1 MQEFLFDY
9 FVNFQDDWDDGDNY
23 GNQDGR
29 EKSRSRGPPRMR
41 RGGSQAQSG
50 NRNNAF
56 RDQPSH
62 EELQTGIQSRGSGP
76 RRGDPSARRGAPG
89 GGGVSRGGGRAFQSR
104 QPKPELQSGP
114 GAGAFSGSIDTW
126 NNPPSISGS
135 GAVSAGVGAG
145 PDRSG
150 SSGGSTSGAPATTAA
165 PGGPAGPAGPKRAP
179 RNSGGKDAF
188 DNAGNWGDDFPAA
201 DDWDNEEYTGSL
213 ADTKVFTARSTIGP
227 NKAAAPGG
235 GQPQQ
240 QPQVPQSQ
248 QQQQQQQPAPN
259 TTVIGQNRSFSSATV
274 NGPPIASAPPTSS
287 VSSYSQ
293 SIDLSTLLQKP
304 TTQSSL
310 SSPPSQQQQSLL
322 QFNQQGTDTLRAG
335 LGIGQ
340 NNSSKAPGNLTSYAA
355 YAQSASAFSS
365 NQQSSNSYAVGQGSA
380 FTSIKPQSPSSNGSA
395 NGPSGL
401 RTSAPPPSKG
411 PAPSS
416 GMPSAA
422 VASTQAR
429 SRMPPSSKIPSS
441 AVEMPGDN
449 VTQLDVQFGG
459 LDLKFGSGSNDASGM
474 GGFEFTSSNDDQTS
488 KYLSEKTSKPVAPS
502 TGLYQ
507 VNITC

>member
-1 MQEFLFDY
+1 
-9 FVNFQDDWDDGDNY
+9 
-23 GNQDGR
+23 
-29 EKSRSRGPPRMR
+29 MR

-50 NRNNAF
+50 NRNNAY
-56 RDQPSH
+56 RDQQPSH
-62 EELQTGIQSRGSGP
+62 EELQSGGPQSRGSGP

-114 GAGAFSGSIDTW
+114 GVGAFSGSIDTW

-135 GAVSAGVGAG
+135 GTVSAGVGAA

-150 SSGGSTSGAPATTAA
+150 SSGGSTSGAPATVAA

-213 ADTKVFTARSTIGP
+213 ADTKVFTARSSIGP
-227 NKAAAPGG
+227 NNAAPGG
-235 GQPQQ
+235 GQQPQ
-240 QPQVPQSQ
+240 QPQVPQAQ
-248 QQQQQQQPAPN
+248 QQQAPN
-259 TTVIGQNRSFSSATV
+259 TTVIGQNRSFSATV
-274 NGPPIASAPPTSS
+274 NGPPIASAVPPTSS

-310 SSPPSQQQQSLL
+310 SSPPSQQQQQSLL
-322 QFNQQGTDTLRAG
+322 QFNQQATDTLRAG

-355 YAQSASAFSS
+355 YAQQSVSS
-365 NQQSSNSYAVGQGSA
+365 GFPSSQQSSNSYGQGSA
-380 FTSIKPQSPSSNGSA
+380 FTSIKPSQSPSSNGSA

-411 PAPSS
+411 PTASS

-449 VTQLDVQFGG
+449 ATQLDVQFGG

-488 KYLSEKTSKPVAPS
+488 KYLSEKTSKTVAPS

-507 VNITC
+507 VKF